1 MEKTSVEPPFE
12 GIFGS
17 TPELKVL
24 QFLLA
29 HSHFDY
35 TKKEIAEHAGVSRQ
49 TVYNVIDLFRTWGIM
64 KETRKIGN
72 VTLYTLDRTNHLVQ
86 AFKKFDNEII
96 NIITSEEL
104 RKAEHTDK
112 QRAPMSLLTR
122 SKKRI
127 AAPA

>member
-1 MEKTSVEPPFE
+1 MEKISIEPPFE

-35 TKKEIAEHAGVSRQ
+35 TKKELAEHAGISRQ
-49 TVYNVIDLFRTWGIM
+49 TVYNVLDIFLAWGII

-72 VTLYTLDRTNHLVQ
+72 VTLYTLHKTNQLVQ

-96 NIITSEEL
+96 NIITREEI
-104 RKAEHTDK
+104 RKTDQAEK
-112 QRAPMSLLTR
+112 QRTPVSRLTR

-127 AAPA
+127 VAPV

>member
-1 MEKTSVEPPFE
+1 MEKISVEPPFE

-35 TKKEIAEHAGVSRQ
+35 TKKEIAEHAGISRQ
-49 TVYNVIDLFRTWGIM
+49 TVYNVLDIFLTWGII

-72 VTLYTLDRTNHLVQ
+72 VTLYTLHKTNPLVQ

-96 NIITSEEL
+96 NIIAKEEI
-104 RKAEHTDK
+104 RKTDQAEK
-112 QRAPMSLLTR
+112 QRAPISLLIR

>member
-1 MEKTSVEPPFE
+1 MEKTSIEPPFE

-29 HSHFDY
+29 YSHFDY
-35 TKKEIAEHAGVSRQ
+35 TKKELAEHAGISRQ
-49 TVYNVIDLFRTWGIM
+49 TVYNVIDLFLTWGIM

-72 VTLYTLDRTNHLVQ
+72 VTLYTLDKTNHLVQ
-86 AFKKFDNEII
+86 AFKKFDDKII
-96 NIITSEEL
+96 DIIASEEL
-104 RKAEHTDK
+104 RKAEQTDK
-112 QRAPMSLLTR
+112 QRTPMSLLTR
-122 SKKRI
+122 SKKRT

>member
-1 MEKTSVEPPFE
+1 MEKTLVEPPFE

-49 TVYNVIDLFRTWGIM
+49 TVYNVLDIFLTWGII

-72 VTLYTLDRTNHLVQ
+72 VTLYTLDKTNHLVV

-96 NIITSEEL
+96 NIITQEEI
-104 RKAEHTDK
+104 RKADHTEK
-112 QRAPMSLLTR
+112 QRVPMSLLTR
-122 SKKRI
+122 SKKQV
-127 AAPA
+127 AAPV